1 MTSTRP
7 LWRIVITI
15 AICVLMTGLTL
26 TAQNKSDKVASK
38 TSGKSAIGKEIAI
51 TFDELPAARTFEDVD
66 REAITYL
73 LLNGLKLHGVKATG
87 FVVGDQIQGS
97 FDVLGKWLNDGHQL
111 GNLTYSGQDY
121 NSIGPEQFIRDIK
134 MGDEAL
140 EPMLKGF
147 GQKKR
152 YFRYPY
158 LHYGDIVERRRAAR
172 LYLEDKG
179 YIVCPATVIPED
191 YLYNLTLGQLGK
203 TPDSSKYERLMNDYV
218 NHVLDELARQAVLA
232 DQMLGR
238 RIRHI
243 LLLRANRLN
252 AVFLNDLLTALEAEG
267 YSFITLDKALQDKVY
282 QKPESYY
289 GLKGISYL
297 EMILQ
302 SDPDLLPAR

>member
-1 MTSTRP
+1 MTSTR
-7 LWRIVITI
+7 LLRRIISTTALCI
-15 AICVLMTGLTL
+15 LLTGLSI
-26 TAQNKSDKVASK
+26 TAQDKSDAAASK
-38 TSGKSAIGKEIAI
+38 KSGKSAIGKEIAI

-73 LLNGLKLHGVKATG
+73 LLNGLKLHKVKAVG
-87 FVVGDQIQGS
+87 FVVGDQIQNS

-134 MGDEAL
+134 MGAEAL

-158 LHYGDIVERRRAAR
+158 LHYGDVVERRRASS

-203 TPDSSKYERLMNDYV
+203 TPDSAKYEQLMNDYV
-218 NHVLDELARQAVLA
+218 NHVLDELSRQATLA

-252 AVFLNDLLTALEAEG
+252 AVFLNDLLTALESEG

-302 SDPDLLPAR
+302 SDPDLLPAQ